1 MLVDGTNSAAD
12 MSSDSTVTTVGPQPS
27 QDDPIEITD
36 EIKASQLKRQK
47 NYEIAYLILRELLS
61 ERYNLRRDVTVNFVE
76 SKINVENLIVN
87 RLQF

>member
-36 EIKASQLKRQK
+36 EIKQLKRQK
-47 NYEIAYLILRELLS
+47 NYEIAYLILRELLAG
-61 ERYNLRRDVTVNFVE
+61 RKPGTVIYSSLFLLGE
-76 SKINVENLIVN
+76 AS
-87 RLQF
+87 